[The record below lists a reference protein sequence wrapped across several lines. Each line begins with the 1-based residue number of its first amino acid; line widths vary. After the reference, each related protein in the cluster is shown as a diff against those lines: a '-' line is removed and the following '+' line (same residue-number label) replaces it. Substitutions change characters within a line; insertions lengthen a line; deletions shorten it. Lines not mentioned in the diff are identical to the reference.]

1 MIAEVAPNIFL
12 IPVPL
17 PRNPL
22 KAVNCYLIRGGER
35 DLLVDTGMN
44 RPECREAL
52 YAGLAALSVELPR
65 TDLFITHLHA
75 DHSGLSA
82 ELAERGAT
90 PYASAEDGHFITA
103 NDHWEAFLDYAGRS
117 GLPRDRLHETQQKH
131 PGYRYRS
138 QGGVDFRIVAEGDLV
153 RAGDYAFRCIATP
166 GHTPG
171 HLCLYDQDKKLLIS
185 ADLVLD
191 DITPNISLWSDDGN
205 PLARYLESLDRVRG
219 LEVDLLLPG
228 HRRLITD
235 HRRRIGELERH
246 HQERLA
252 EVLSILGPEPLS
264 GYQVASRMSWDLT
277 YRSWDEFPLP
287 QQWFATG
294 EANAHLRYL
303 EEQGTIHREP
313 GDEKILYA
321 RSG

>member
-1 MIAEVAPNIFL
+1 MIEEVAPNIFL

-52 YAGLAALSVELPR
+52 YGGLAALSVDLPR
-65 TDLFITHLHA
+65 TDLFITHLHS
-75 DHSGLSA
+75 DHCGLAA

-90 PYASAEDGHFITA
+90 PYASAEDAQII
-103 NDHWEAFLDYAGRS
+103 NSEEHWGVMLEYAARS
-117 GLPRDRLHETQQKH
+117 GFPAEALAVAQEKH

-138 QGGVDFRIVAEGDLV
+138 LGQVDFRIVAEGDLM
-153 RAGDYAFRCIATP
+153 RAGDYAFQCILTP

-171 HLCLYDQDKKLLIS
+171 QLCLYEQERKLFIS

-191 DITPNISLWSDDGN
+191 DITPNISAWSDDEN
-205 PLARYLESLDRVRG
+205 PLAEYLASLDRVK
-219 LEVDLLLPG
+219 DLDVELVLPG

-235 HRRRIGELERH
+235 CRRRIAELEDH
-246 HQERLA
+246 HRERLA
-252 EVLSILGPEPLS
+252 EVLSLLGPEPQS
-264 GYQVASRMSWDLT
+264 SYQVASRMHWDMT
-277 YRSWDEFPLP
+277 YSSWDEFPIP
-287 QQWFATG
+287 QKWFATG
-294 EANAHLRYL
+294 EAIAHLRYL
-303 EEQGTIHREP
+303 EEQGGIHRQP
-313 GDEKILYA
+313 GDERILYTRA
-321 RSG
+321 